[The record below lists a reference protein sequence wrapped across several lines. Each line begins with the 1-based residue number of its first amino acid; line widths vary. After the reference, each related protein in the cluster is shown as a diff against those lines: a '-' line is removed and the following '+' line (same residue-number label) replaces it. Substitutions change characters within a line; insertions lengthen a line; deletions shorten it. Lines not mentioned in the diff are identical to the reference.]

1 MHTDGQSFLDKFCL
15 LLKNF
20 SLPGKPFHLFR
31 TRKICSDVCTAAK
44 ANFDKFPRNT
54 STYEDK
60 YLTTFCATKLS
71 RETVKGKLV
80 HPTHE
85 NVNFS
90 RKQLTRKT
98 L

>member
-1 MHTDGQSFLDKFCL
+1 VGEILVNLS
-15 LLKNF
+15 N
-20 SLPGKPFHLFR
+20 
-31 TRKICSDVCTAAK
+31 VCT
-44 ANFDKFPRNT
+44 RNA

-90 RKQLTRKT
+90 RKI
-98 L
+98 